1 MTVVQPLERT
11 RNVDVELKIVL
22 VSGIVDSLEVAD
34 DIFMDIG
41 SEWLGSPDLVVG
53 GRVEVED
60 PNGSCDNLVIA
71 EEVNTER
78 EGEGRL

>member
-1 MTVVQPLERT
+1 MAVVQPLERT
-11 RNVDVELKIVL
+11 RSVDVELKIVL
-22 VSGIVDSLEVAD
+22 VSGTVDSLEVAD

-41 SEWLGSPDLVVG
+41 SERLGGPDLVVG